1 MYQVRYTII
10 LKQILKY
17 QLPNGKIPFD
27 EWLIGLDK
35 AKKAEV
41 LIRLERCKIGLLGQH
56 RNLTNGITELK
67 FHSGE
72 RIYICE
78 KNDVIIILLNAG
90 NKQRQSVDIAK
101 AIKYIQD
108 YNERFVKND

>member
-1 MYQVRYTII
+1 MKKII
-10 LKQILKY
+10 KY

-27 EWLIGLDK
+27 EWFCDLDK
-35 AKKAEV
+35 TKKAEV

-56 RNLTNGITELK
+56 RNLSKGITELK

-78 KNDVIIILLNAG
+78 KHDIIIILLNAG
-90 NKQRQSVDIAK
+90 GKKRQSNDIAN
-101 AIKYIQD
+101 AEKYLQD
-108 YNERFVKND
+108 YNERNSNDD